1 MNEKK
6 NKINQEVDKTLSS
19 LDGVK
24 RVETSPF
31 IFTRVMQHLENEKE
45 TVPFTS
51 TWSFKLAMFAV
62 LTLVNG
68 FTLYNG
74 LSGIQASQRAAQLDV
89 VAKEYGLGS
98 IEQSEQY
105 FIFRNK
111 E

>member
-19 LDGVK
+19 LDDLK
-24 RVETSPF
+24 RVEASPF
-31 IFTRVMQHLENEKE
+31 MFTRVMQQMEEEKDAA
-45 TVPFTS
+45 PFTS
-51 TWSFKLAMFAV
+51 SWSFRLAMFS
-62 LTLVNG
+62 LLILVNG

-74 LSGIQASQRAAQLDV
+74 LNGIQANQRAAQLDA
-89 VAKEYGLGS
+89 VAEEYGLGNV
-98 IEQSEQY
+98 EQAEQY